1 MAIPLIVL
9 AIGSVVAGYVGV
21 PHALGGHN
29 AIEGYLEPVFE
40 VHEAAPSTAAVTEP
54 VAVPQGSPVALAGQ
68 AEGGH
73 EPVTVPGDV
82 RTEGMLM
89 AISTGIALAGIGIA
103 FYFWFRRPSAAAAV
117 QRRFM
122 GVHRLLQNK
131 YYIDEIYDAVIVQP
145 IKQLSTGALW
155 KGMDAGLIDGSVNG
169 VGATV
174 QGASSSLRRLQTGS
188 VRTYAASLFFGAVL
202 ILGWYLWS

>member
-1 MAIPLIVL
+1 
-9 AIGSVVAGYVGV
+9 
-21 PHALGGHN
+21 
-29 AIEGYLEPVFE
+29 
-40 VHEAAPSTAAVTEP
+40 
-54 VAVPQGSPVALAGQ
+54 VALAGQ

-73 EPVTVPGDV
+73 EPAAVPGDV
-82 RTEGMLM
+82 STERMLM

-103 FYFWFRRPSAAAAV
+103 FYFWLRRPSAAEAV
-117 QRRFM
+117 QRRFI

-131 YYIDEIYDAVIVQP
+131 YYVDEIYDAVIVQP

-155 KGMDAGLIDGSVNG
+155 KGMDAGLIDGSVDG